1 MYSELSSSFF
11 QRPVLFHWINMKGP
25 AAAILLLTFLKLYSC
40 QFHTRYKKWL
50 KSEPHHLTMSC
61 NDNTCIADPDCS
73 YDIQPLS
80 HHQNFGAQI
89 TGLNLKH
96 LSQACA
102 DKLIQDALMFRFL
115 LFPNQLELSWQD
127 EINFTEKMG
136 EGQAFPE
143 TTSANRKV
151 PIPIFSIDSK
161 IHESISVPS
170 QSTGP
175 KTRLLFQ

>member
-1 MYSELSSSFF
+1 
-11 QRPVLFHWINMKGP
+11 MKDL
-25 AAAILLLTFLKLYSC
+25 AAILLLSLNLYSC

-50 KSEPHHLTMSC
+50 KSEPHLLTTSC
-61 NDNTCIADPDCS
+61 NGNTCIADDADPNCS

-89 TGLNLKH
+89 TGLNLKQ
-96 LSQACA
+96 LSQTCA
-102 DKLIQDALMFRFL
+102 DKLIQDAFMFRFL

-151 PIPIFSIDSK
+151 SIPALVYWMMGNS
-161 IHESISVPS
+161 
-170 QSTGP
+170 
-175 KTRLLFQ
+175 L